1 MSDALGPASSGFA
14 RSTVCVDQV
23 IRKASKTIGRF
34 SNFFQKKYSK
44 RDQPYSQ
51 AANPFGQYIG
61 LSGLSLIPHFCL
73 LFLSILLTTSHLF
86 IMNFTNEGGLIIMT
100 LIVIL
105 ISSWTAIAAAPR
117 YTYVPPMKYDQI
129 EFD

>member
-1 MSDALGPASSGFA
+1 MHDY
-14 RSTVCVDQV
+14 
-23 IRKASKTIGRF
+23 IIGRF

-73 LFLSILLTTSHLF
+73 LFSSILPITLHLY
-86 IMNFTNEGGLIIMT
+86 IINFTNEGGLIIMT
-100 LIVIL
+100 LMVIL
-105 ISSWTAIAAAPR
+105 ISFWTAIAAASR
-117 YTYVPPMKYDQI
+117 HAYVPPC
-129 EFD
+129 